1 MRLSQVTSL
10 LAAAAC
16 FSVMYVTAHADDAAI
31 ETATLV
37 FSQDLPNLP
46 GQTLT
51 AVLVSYPPGARSVRH
66 HHAGSVLAYVLTGSI
81 RSENSATGPA
91 QVYQA
96 GQVFF
101 EPPGSHHLI
110 SENAS
115 TSAPA
120 SLLAIFVAADGAVL
134 KTADE

>member
-1 MRLSQVTSL
+1 MRHSQVTSL

-16 FSVMYVTAHADDAAI
+16 FAVMYVTVHADDAAI
-31 ETATLV
+31 ESVTPV

-46 GQTLT
+46 GQKLT

-66 HHAGSVLAYVLTGSI
+66 HHAGSVLAYVLSGSI

-96 GQVFF
+96 GQAFF